1 MARGQGRSDS
11 LTSPKHIRTLAV
23 NQAQPAWHEMSHRMV
38 QTNTDAAINKLE
50 P

>member
-1 MARGQGRSDS
+1 MTRGQGRSDS

-23 NQAQPAWHEMSHRMV
+23 NTQPAWHEMSHRMV